1 MKKEDPDNKQP
12 EYTRYSEDEEQVL
25 DLNELMDVQG
35 GIDDKELSKCGLGC
49 YTGGFVD
56 PTKHKMKIPE
66 MNKVYVLNPHY
77 HLRHDIHRV
86 ALFSSTGTDT
96 DCSRNWHTLF
106 TRCKLSC

>member
-49 YTGGFVD
+49 LYRRIRRSY
-56 PTKHKMKIPE
+56 K
-66 MNKVYVLNPHY
+66 N
-77 HLRHDIHRV
+77 
-86 ALFSSTGTDT
+86 
-96 DCSRNWHTLF
+96 
-106 TRCKLSC
+106 TR

>member
-1 MKKEDPDNKQP
+1 MKKKDPNNKQP

-56 PTKHKMKIPE
+56 PTKTQDENTGNEQSICAEPS
-66 MNKVYVLNPHY
+66 L
-77 HLRHDIHRV
+77 
-86 ALFSSTGTDT
+86 SSET
-96 DCSRNWHTLF
+96 
-106 TRCKLSC
+106 